1 MKIKKNNVIFS
12 LYNYK
17 PKIDANDSIC
27 QVGNKVIITHRYSQR
42 SSSAISRRDEKWI
55 YRIFCFTHQQ
65 NTPSNPDNFRFNDLT
80 SPLSFPISK
89 DFPETN
95 FFSRPIFSLK
105 FNKILKYRE
114 RDRQF
119 HPSSFLILHPLCTYS
134 NLSLSLSLGSIKRFQ
149 RTKLDNSLLDGRP
162 RVFLDG
168 RGGEGGGGGGLFRNG
183 SMHVVRWRGAY
194 RVTRHTTRITRIPP

>member
-1 MKIKKNNVIFS
+1 MPTIQSVKWETKLLLPIDTLKDLHFS
-12 LYNYK
+12 STRREMNLSNFLF
-17 PKIDANDSIC
+17 
-27 QVGNKVIITHRYSQR
+27 YSPTKY
-42 SSSAISRRDEKWI
+42 S
-55 YRIFCFTHQQ
+55 
-65 NTPSNPDNFRFNDLT
+65 PNPDNFRFNDLT

-168 RGGEGGGGGGLFRNG
+168 RGGRGGGGGGGLFRNG
-183 SMHVVRWRGAY
+183 SMHVVR
-194 RVTRHTTRITRIPP
+194 